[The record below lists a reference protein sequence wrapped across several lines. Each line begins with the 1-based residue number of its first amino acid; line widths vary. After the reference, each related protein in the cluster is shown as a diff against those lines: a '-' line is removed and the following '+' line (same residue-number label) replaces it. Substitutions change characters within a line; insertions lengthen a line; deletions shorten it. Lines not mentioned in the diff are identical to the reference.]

1 MAPAASAQQ
10 PRYIRVVRVPPG
22 EAPLWVR
29 EKWVGLEL
37 PLARGESGPR
47 HVLTSGVVSGPR
59 NRFAA
64 LWRALLGRLPDKAG
78 YAVYVIDA
86 LAVLERTA
94 PDAVEWWRTNSPH
107 LVNRKRKFLFQQAA
121 CEMVDARQA
130 EAPRG

>member
-1 MAPAASAQQ
+1 MAQAAAAQQ
-10 PRYIRVVRVPPG
+10 PRYIRIVQVPPG

-78 YAVYVIDA
+78 YAVYVFDA
-86 LAVLERTA
+86 LAVLEKTA
-94 PDAVEWWRTNSPH
+94 PDAVEWWRANAPH
-107 LVNRKRKFLFQQAA
+107 LVNRKRKFLFQQEV
-121 CEMVDARQA
+121 CELINGQQA

>member
-1 MAPAASAQQ
+1 MGQAAPAQQ

-37 PLARGESGPR
+37 PLARGERGPR
-47 HVLTSGVVSGPR
+47 HMLTSGVVSGPR

-64 LWRALLGRLPDKAG
+64 LWRRLLGRLPDKAG

-86 LAVLERTA
+86 LAVLEKTA
-94 PDAVEWWRTNSPH
+94 PEAVEWWRTNSPH

-121 CEMVDARQA
+121 CEMVDG
-130 EAPRG
+130 PST

>member
-10 PRYIRVVRVPPG
+10 PRYIRVVRVPQG

-29 EKWVGLEL
+29 ERWVGMEL

-47 HVLTSGVVSGPR
+47 HMLTSGVVSGPR

-64 LWRALLGRLPDKAG
+64 LWRRLLGRLPDKAG
-78 YAVYVIDA
+78 YAVYVFDA
-86 LAVLERTA
+86 LAVLEQTA

-107 LVNRKRKFLFQQAA
+107 LVNRKRKFLFPQAV
-121 CEMVDARQA
+121 CEMVDGPA
-130 EAPRG
+130 G

>member
-1 MAPAASAQQ
+1 MDRSASAQ

-47 HVLTSGVVSGPR
+47 HTLTSGVVSGPR

-64 LWRALLGRLPDKAG
+64 LWRALLGRLPDQAG

-86 LAVLERTA
+86 LAVLEKTA
-94 PDAVEWWRTNSPH
+94 PEAVEWWRTNSPH
-107 LVNRKRKFLFQQAA
+107 LVNRKRKFLFQQEA
-121 CEMVDARQA
+121 CEILDRPA
-130 EAPRG
+130 G

>member
-1 MAPAASAQQ
+1 MPVMRRATSAQE
-10 PRYIRVVRVPPG
+10 PRIIRIVRVPPG

-47 HVLTSGVVSGPR
+47 HVLTSGVVSGPH

-64 LWRALLGRLPDKAG
+64 LWRALLGRLEDKAG

-86 LAVLERTA
+86 LAVLEKTA
-94 PDAVEWWRTNSPH
+94 PDAVEWWQTNAPH
-107 LVNRKRKFLFQQAA
+107 LVNRRRKFLFQQAA
-121 CEMVDARQA
+121 CELIDA
-130 EAPRG
+130 PPS

>member
-1 MAPAASAQQ
+1 MGQAAPAPQ

-47 HVLTSGVVSGPR
+47 HMLTSGVVSGPR

-64 LWRALLGRLPDKAG
+64 LWRRLLGRLPDKAG

-86 LAVLERTA
+86 LAVLEQTA

-121 CEMVDARQA
+121 CEMVDG
-130 EAPRG
+130 PST

>member
-1 MAPAASAQQ
+1 MAQAGSVQG

-86 LAVLERTA
+86 LAVLEQSA
-94 PDAVEWWRTNSPH
+94 PDAVEWWRTNAPH
-107 LVNRKRKFLFQQAA
+107 LVNRKRKFLFQQEV
-121 CEMVDARQA
+121 CELIDEPAV
-130 EAPRG
+130 

>member
-1 MAPAASAQQ
+1 MAQAASVQQ

-64 LWRALLGRLPDKAG
+64 LWRRLLGRLPDKAG

-86 LAVLERTA
+86 LAVLEQTA
-94 PDAVEWWRTNSPH
+94 PDAVQWWRTNSPH
-107 LVNRKRKFLFQQAA
+107 LVNRKRKFLFQQEA
-121 CEMVDARQA
+121 CEMVDGPSA
-130 EAPRG
+130 

>member
-1 MAPAASAQQ
+1 MEHAGSVQG

-86 LAVLERTA
+86 LAVLEQSA
-94 PDAVEWWRTNSPH
+94 PDAVEWWRTNAPH
-107 LVNRKRKFLFQQAA
+107 LVNRKRKFLFQQEV
-121 CEMVDARQA
+121 CELIDEPAV
-130 EAPRG
+130 

>member
-1 MAPAASAQQ
+1 MGQAAPAQQ

-37 PLARGESGPR
+37 PLARGESGSR
-47 HVLTSGVVSGPR
+47 HMLTSGVVSGPR

-64 LWRALLGRLPDKAG
+64 LWRRLLGRLPDKAG

-86 LAVLERTA
+86 LAVLEQTA

-121 CEMVDARQA
+121 CEMVDG
-130 EAPRG
+130 PST

>member
-1 MAPAASAQQ
+1 MAQAASTQQ

-22 EAPLWVR
+22 EAPLWIR

-47 HVLTSGVVSGPR
+47 HVLTSGVISGPR

-64 LWRALLGRLPDKAG
+64 LWRRLLGQLPDKAG

-86 LAVLERTA
+86 LAVLEKTA
-94 PDAVEWWRTNSPH
+94 PEAVEWWQTNSPH

-121 CEMVDARQA
+121 CEMVDGPA
-130 EAPRG
+130 G

>member
-1 MAPAASAQQ
+1 MGQAAPAQQ

-64 LWRALLGRLPDKAG
+64 LWRRLLGRLPDKAG

-86 LAVLERTA
+86 LAVLESTA
-94 PDAVEWWRTNSPH
+94 PEAVEWWRTNSPH
-107 LVNRKRKFLFQQAA
+107 LVNRKRKFLFQQAS
-121 CEMVDARQA
+121 CEMVDGPAT
-130 EAPRG
+130 